1 MTGWGLQFLETSGD
15 ELKSANTLWTIAVI
29 LLLVWLVGIVS
40 STTVG
45 GYLHILLPLALVA
58 CTVSVIQRERADS

>member
-1 MTGWGLQFLETSGD
+1 MAGWGLQFLETSGD

-40 STTVG
+40 SSTVG
-45 GYLHILLPLALVA
+45 GHLHILLALALVA
-58 CTVSVIQRERADS
+58 YALSVIQRERADS